1 MSVKFAMIVK
11 LIHQYNFGTTKNLIS
26 STKIIEF
33 TLETCKLVFSYVIN

>member
-1 MSVKFAMIVK
+1 MSLKFAVVIK
-11 LIHQYNFGTTKNLIS
+11 LSHQYNFGTTENLIS